1 MATVSRLQI
10 VLEATTTAFDRGL
23 RSATNTLQGFQRQVG
38 QLHDRMDRF
47 ARRHRDAL
55 NGLQTA
61 GQSATVG
68 LGAIAVAIKGA
79 VDEAMRFEDAMAE
92 VKKVI
97 DFDTPDGVTEF
108 RNELEKLSG
117 QLPIAFDG
125 LAKIAAAAGQSGI
138 ATEDILRFTTAAA
151 KMGTAFD
158 ISAEEAGQAMAEMR
172 VAFKMSQSEVETL
185 ADKIN
190 YLGNTTPN
198 TAAKIM
204 EVVQRIGSLGGIAG
218 VSSDQIAA
226 LAGSITAVEPEVAAT
241 GIKNMMLALTK
252 GESATKGQRKAFEA
266 LGLSATKVAKKMQQD
281 SMGALFEVIGA
292 IKKLPK
298 ETQVAMTNSI
308 FGAEALPVISQLI
321 ENTDNLTGNLQAVG
335 DASKYAGS
343 MNKEYEARAATLSN
357 TLAILKNKLTNTKAA
372 IGEAFTPYIADLADK
387 FSPVMD
393 KINEWVKTNPDL
405 IATIAAVSAGVLGLI
420 AGLGT
425 LALAFTAIT
434 GGLGAIISIGTM
446 IGAMF
451 AGISSAISV
460 VGMFGSA
467 LAALGFPVTAVVA
480 GIAAIVAGGVLLYQ
494 NWDEVKVKASE
505 LWNNLPQIFADGWQ
519 AIKTYFAEIGKWF
532 DGVWEDVGTVIGEK
546 INDIKQTIKAWL
558 AAMPQPVQD
567 MVANVIAIFNGL
579 KTSVLFV
586 WEGLATI
593 AKAISKQM
601 SEAWQNFIDDWASL
615 WGELKT
621 SASKAWSDVVKVV
634 APAIKSMI
642 AAVKAGFA
650 LLVELWKTEFVA
662 LKTAVVVTF
671 EAIKAI
677 SSFGMNAIKSIF
689 VAGLT
694 AAASVFNAGFSLIK
708 NAFTTAFAVIK
719 ALVRGDMQGVVKAIG
734 AGLASAVSIIR
745 TMLQNIVVAFNSL
758 GGQLLQAGRE
768 AMQGFINGVKGKM
781 SEALAAA
788 KQMAQQVASTVKSA
802 LDIHSPSRVMK
813 KLGKHTADGFAKGIK
828 KNANKAVK
836 AAQKMA
842 QNAKRAVIEEVASL
856 KRDIFLLSD
865 DTPIRALRYDINQG
879 KYGRNNT
886 QELERLTRQKYEMEQ
901 TKSVLD
907 EIMNIRKE
915 MVFSRLTLVEQ
926 LNWEIANT
934 SKYNGVNAQALHAL
948 RLQTHEKQKFLA
960 LQEQSSRIEQ
970 ANNQSRQNYLDLEK
984 RIALFGNQ
992 SKLAEFDYDWQHGQ
1006 YKDADNMLILRERAK
1021 IAELERLEQQ
1031 ANARDNFDNLTKEL
1045 AGEESPLEQL
1055 KTQLGERL
1063 MVIEEYER
1071 THINVEQQAQTAR
1084 LKAQQI
1090 FEQARTDLSLSHI
1103 ETNLNLAGGF
1113 VRSLFGEQSRAYR
1126 LIFALEKG
1134 MAIARIILANKT
1146 ALAQAWASAPF
1157 PANLGAVA
1165 KVAVESGALVSAV
1178 NAIKPV
1184 IGQAHDGIMSVPKSG
1199 TWNLEKGERVLPKH
1213 TAQNLDNTLDRL
1225 QGGGSSQV
1233 INISVTVNNDGGDV
1247 QSSHNLGKNLGNAI
1261 KLVVQSELQKE
1272 KRQGGLLYG
1281 R

>member
-1 MATVSRLQI
+1 MSVVSKLQI

-23 RSATNTLQGFQRQVG
+23 RSATHTLQGFGRQVG
-38 QLHDRMDRF
+38 QMHDRMDRF
-47 ARRHRDAL
+47 ARHHNDAL
-55 NGLQTA
+55 NSLQTA
-61 GQSATVG
+61 GQVATIG
-68 LGAIAVAIKGA
+68 LGAIAFAIKGA
-79 VDEAMRFEDAMAE
+79 VGEAMRFEDAMAE

-138 ATEDILRFTTAAA
+138 ATQDILRFTEAAA

-252 GESATKGQRKAFEA
+252 GESATKSQREAFEK
-266 LGLSATKVAKKMQQD
+266 LGLSATKVAKTMQKD
-281 SMGALFEVIGA
+281 SMGTLFQVIEA

-298 ETQVAMTNSI
+298 EAQVAMTNSI
-308 FGAEALPVISQLI
+308 FGAEALPVISQFI
-321 ENTDNLTGNLQAVG
+321 ENTDSLKTNLQAVG
-335 DASKYAGS
+335 DSAKYAGS

-357 TLAILKNKLTNTKAA
+357 TLAILKNKITNTKAA
-372 IGEAFTPYIADLADK
+372 IGEAFTPYIADFADK
-387 FSPVMD
+387 FAPIMD
-393 KINEWVKTNPDL
+393 NINQWVKANPEL
-405 IATIAAVSAGVLGLI
+405 IATIAAVTAGVLALI
-420 AGLGT
+420 AGLGG
-425 LALAFTAIT
+425 LALVFTAVT
-434 GGLGAIISIGTM
+434 GGLGAIISIGSM
-446 IGAMF
+446 VGAMF
-451 AGISSAISV
+451 AGITSAISA
-460 VGMFGSA
+460 VGMVGGT
-467 LAALGFPVTAVVA
+467 LAALGFPVAAVVA

-494 NWDEVKVKASE
+494 NWDLVKSKATELWQNLPKMITQAWQVMQSTWSAAGAWFGGIWDSVKAAISAKIGE
-505 LWNNLPQIFADGWQ
+505 IKQVFNNWLGGMPSPVQAMVGNIISVWQSFSTQLAKVWNSLKDAAKSAWDGVVTVTKPIVSTLVGVWQ
-519 AIKTYFAEIGKWF
+519 LQLTTIKTATGIAFVAIKA
-532 DGVWEDVGTVIGEK
+532 VITAA
-546 INDIKQTIKAWL
+546 IQTIKATL
-558 AAMPQPVQD
+558 MA
-567 MVANVIAIFNGL
+567 
-579 KTSVLFV
+579 
-586 WEGLATI
+586 GLAV
-593 AKAISKQM
+593 
-601 SEAWQNFIDDWASL
+601 F
-615 WGELKT
+615 
-621 SASKAWSDVVKVV
+621 
-634 APAIKSMI
+634 
-642 AAVKAGFA
+642 
-650 LLVELWKTEFVA
+650 
-662 LKTAVVVTF
+662 
-671 EAIKAI
+671 
-677 SSFGMNAIKSIF
+677 
-689 VAGLT
+689 
-694 AAASVFNAGFSLIK
+694 ASVFNAGFLLVK
-708 NAFTTAFAVIK
+708 NIVAAAFNIIK
-719 ALVRGDMQGVVKAIG
+719 ALVRGDMAGVVNAISV
-734 AGLASAVSIIR
+734 GLTNAVSIIR
-745 TMLQNIVVAFNSL
+745 SMVGNITGAFKTLS
-758 GGQLLQAGRE
+758 GQLMQAGRD
-768 AMQGFINGVKGKM
+768 AVQGFINGVRAKM
-781 SEALAAA
+781 GEALATAW
-788 KQMAQQVASTVKSA
+788 QMASQVVSTVKSA

-828 KNANKAVK
+828 KNAKKAVK

-842 QNAKRAVIEEVASL
+842 EDAKKAVADEVANL
-856 KRDIFLLSD
+856 KREIFLLPD
-865 DTPIRALRYDINQG
+865 NTPMRAVRYDIQQG
-879 KYGRNNT
+879 KYGNNNT
-886 QELERLTRQKYEMEQ
+886 SELERLTHQKYEMEQ

-907 EIMNIRKE
+907 EILSIRKE
-915 MVFSRLTLVEQ
+915 MVFTHSTLSEQ
-926 LNWEIANT
+926 LEWEIKNT

-960 LQEQSSRIEQ
+960 LQEQSSKIEQ
-970 ANNQSRQNYLDLEK
+970 ANNQSKQNYLELEK

-992 SKLAEFDYDWQHGQ
+992 SKLDEFDYDWKNGRF
-1006 YKDADNMLILRERAK
+1006 KDADNMLILRERAK

-1031 ANARDNFDNLTKEL
+1031 ANARDSFNSLTKEL

-1063 MVIEEYER
+1063 MIIEDYER
-1071 THINVEQQAQTAR
+1071 THTNVEQQAQTAR

-1157 PANLGAVA
+1157 PANMGAVA
-1165 KVAVESGALVSAV
+1165 KVALESGALVSAV

-1199 TWNLEKGERVLPKH
+1199 TWNLEKGERVLPRH
-1213 TAQNLDNTLDRL
+1213 TAQNLDNTLNRL
-1225 QGGGSSQV
+1225 NGRGETKVIINNYTSEKASVEQQPNGDFMVTIGKMMKQV
-1233 INISVTVNNDGGDV
+1233 GRTEAQQLMYQETRQNGYLD
-1247 QSSHNLGKNLGNAI
+1247 
-1261 KLVVQSELQKE
+1261 KLY
-1272 KRQGGLLYG
+1272 R